1 MASIRNLKKDINNV
15 LGDVIEAVYIVEQGS
30 GQEGSTEGNAIIDQA
45 IEAFDRLIA
54 EVNQKDVE
62 DRKAHL
68 KQVRQSLEE
77 EATALVE
84 RINKMA

>member
-15 LGDVIEAVYIVEQGS
+15 LGDVIEAVYIVEHS
-30 GQEGSTEGNAIIDQA
+30 NRQEGSQEGTSIIDQA
-45 IEAFDRLIA
+45 IETFDRLIA
-54 EVNQKDVE
+54 EVNKKEIE

-68 KQVRQSLEE
+68 KQVRQSLEQ

-84 RINKMA
+84 RINKMV

>member
-15 LGDVIEAVYIVEQGS
+15 LGDVIEAVYIVEHS
-30 GQEGSTEGNAIIDQA
+30 NRQEGSKEGTSIIDQA
-45 IEAFDRLIA
+45 IETFDRLIS
-54 EVNQKDVE
+54 EVNKKEVE

-68 KQVRQSLEE
+68 KQVRQSLEQ

-84 RINKMA
+84 RINKMV